1 MRAAMGKS
9 VGTKPS
15 GKGPGMQKR
24 MTSQRKYL
32 VSDKNKVKK
41 GSMADLDFG
50 VEQAPKLSK
59 AEQETGLK
67 GKTAAPAARPAP
79 AAAEP
84 APKKAK
90 SAMAVGTKTTAAA
103 KAAAAAAAAA
113 VETCDAASHE
123 AQPWQVYKP
132 EGKGDRACLAERV
145 GAVHYGLAVNV
156 KSDYEAARSRALS
169 ATHDAR
175 HLGCIAF
182 AGTVL
187 NSVVHAQGSCRAEDA
202 GKEAQKVCAM
212 LMTAPMAVL
221 EL

>member
-90 SAMAVGTKTTAAA
+90 SAMAVGTKKAAA
-103 KAAAAAAAAA
+103 KATAAAA

-156 KSDYEAARSRALS
+156 KSDYEAARSCALS
-169 ATHDAR
+169 ASLMMLDTSGAS
-175 HLGCIAF
+175 HLQEWC
-182 AGTVL
+182 
-187 NSVVHAQGSCRAEDA
+187 
-202 GKEAQKVCAM
+202 
-212 LMTAPMAVL
+212 
-221 EL
+221 

>member
-9 VGTKPS
+9 GGTKPS

-90 SAMAVGTKTTAAA
+90 SAMAVGTKT
-103 KAAAAAAAAA
+103 AAAA

-175 HLGCIAF
+175 HLGCMAF
-182 AGTVL
+182 AGMVL
-187 NSVVHAQGSCRAEDA
+187 NGVVHAQGSCRAEDA

-212 LMTAPMAVL
+212 LMTAPMAGL

>member
-79 AAAEP
+79 ALRAR
-84 APKKAK
+84 
-90 SAMAVGTKTTAAA
+90 
-103 KAAAAAAAAA
+103 
-113 VETCDAASHE
+113 VEGSSFDISTPTIIARF
-123 AQPWQVYKP
+123 QV
-132 EGKGDRACLAERV
+132 
-145 GAVHYGLAVNV
+145 
-156 KSDYEAARSRALS
+156 
-169 ATHDAR
+169 
-175 HLGCIAF
+175 F
-182 AGTVL
+182 
-187 NSVVHAQGSCRAEDA
+187 
-202 GKEAQKVCAM
+202 
-212 LMTAPMAVL
+212 
-221 EL
+221 

>member
-1 MRAAMGKS
+1 MGKS

-84 APKKAK
+84 AAKKAK

-103 KAAAAAAAAA
+103 KAAAAAAAA

-156 KSDYEAARSRALS
+156 KSDYEAARSCALS
-169 ATHDAR
+169 ASLMMLDTSGAS
-175 HLGCIAF
+175 HLQEWC
-182 AGTVL
+182 
-187 NSVVHAQGSCRAEDA
+187 
-202 GKEAQKVCAM
+202 
-212 LMTAPMAVL
+212 
-221 EL
+221 